1 MYLGVEDRVAEFGL
15 APLDLDGAQRFARAV
30 ARHGKS
36 LWYYYTPFL
45 LGLER
50 STQRR
55 VFAGEVD
62 GSLVALIYRN
72 RRRRETC
79 DLVVPP
85 LPVSD
90 TALAVA
96 VRAADALAPRARHR
110 IMWCD
115 EADIAWARSV
125 AAGEP
130 VPQAPDLVYDPD
142 RVSALESSEYRD
154 VRKRV
159 ARVRREHAVEAR
171 AATREDLPACRELLQ
186 AWFEARVEVISPIGD
201 MGYTRGALTLL
212 GEVQPPLLEA
222 WVYEVDGTL
231 AALSMGGDIRPGCV
245 CFFCLK
251 ALPSVPR
258 LSSYVRWDTLSRW
271 RGRGLVNDGSHLD
284 RPGLAQHKRGFRP
297 VAELPVWQVWLR
309 TGINA
314 K

>member
-1 MYLGVEDRVAEFGL
+1 MYLGVEGRAAEFGL
-15 APLDLDGAQRFARAV
+15 SPLDRDGAQRFARAA

-55 VFAGEVD
+55 VFTGEVD
-62 GSLVALIYRN
+62 GSLVMLVYRN

-90 TALAVA
+90 AALAVA
-96 VRAADALAPRARHR
+96 RRAAHALAPQARHR

-115 EADIAWARSV
+115 EADITWARSV
-125 AAGEP
+125 ADGDP
-130 VPQAPDLVYDPD
+130 VDQAPDLVYDPD
-142 RVSALESSEYRD
+142 RVAALESSAYRD

-159 ARVRREHAVEAR
+159 ARVRREHAVAVR
-171 AATREDLPACRELLQ
+171 PAGREDLPTCRELLQ
-186 AWFEARVEVISPIGD
+186 AWFEARSEAIRPIGD

-212 GEVQPPLLEA
+212 GELEPPLFEA
-222 WVYEVDGTL
+222 WLYEVDGRT
-231 AALSMGGDIRPGCV
+231 AALSVGGDIRPGCV

-251 ALPSVPR
+251 TLPSVPR
-258 LSSYVRWDTLSRW
+258 LSTYVRWDSLSRW

-309 TGINA
+309 TD
-314 K
+314 

>member
-15 APLDLDGAQRFARAV
+15 APLDLAGAAQFAEATE
-30 ARHGKS
+30 RHGKR

-55 VFAGEVD
+55 VFTGVVD
-62 GSLVALIYRN
+62 GSLVALVYRN

-90 TALAVA
+90 AALAVA
-96 VRAADALAPRARHR
+96 LRAAHALAPQARHR

-125 AAGEP
+125 AEGDP

-142 RVSALESSEYRD
+142 RVWALESAAYRD

-159 ARVRREHAVEAR
+159 ARVRREHAIEVRPAGP
-171 AATREDLPACRELLQ
+171 ADLAACRTLLQ
-186 AWFEARVEVISPIGD
+186 AWFEGRAEAISPIGD

-212 GEVQPPLLEA
+212 CEMEPPLLEA
-222 WVYEVDGTL
+222 WLYEVDGEP
-231 AALSMGGDIRPGCV
+231 AALSMGGDIGPGCV

-258 LSSYVRWDTLSRW
+258 LSTYVRWDALGRW

-309 TGINA
+309 TD
-314 K
+314 